1 MFIFFQR
8 RLFNL
13 LIGFV
18 LVCSLFIAC
27 GEKGTQPVA
36 RIGGRII
43 AVTDFEGSFSRGKS
57 QKIIVES
64 TLEKKLEHLN
74 KMIDKELQIVA
85 AYRANLDQ
93 DEEIIKKVEKRGE
106 SAIFR
111 RLIDKEV
118 IDPNISQKE
127 IKQFYEKSK
136 KQIKVAEIVIKM
148 NPNATE
154 QEQKVVNDK
163 LKEIQEQIDSGS
175 DFSKLIEKYS
185 QDKNRRASPRQSQKG
200 ILRWTPFNSD
210 DPVCQKG
217 FSMKVGD
224 ISEPIKTKQGYTIIK
239 VLEIIKPVVKP
250 FSVEKERIKQQ
261 ILRKRGKDLEK
272 NYVDF
277 LESLKKKYAVEYK
290 EENIQKF
297 IDTVAGSGRDT
308 TKKTDFRFSTDKEK
322 VFKNFSGED
331 KELII
336 IKYSDGKISIGDFI
350 EEINKFP
357 ITRRPNI
364 TNKEEVFNL
373 IDRRILPQK
382 LLELEAKAQ
391 DIRNDEKVKEQL
403 KSFSESYMLSK
414 IKQVEVKDKV
424 KVTDNDLMKYYEEHR
439 EEFKNQE
446 KREVQEIAVKD
457 ENLAKGLLKRAK
469 SGENFTKLVKKYSE
483 KESSK
488 KKDGNIGFIV
498 RSRQHYGKPT
508 FETEVGGITGPVLI
522 GKHYSI
528 IKVLDIKEATYKTF
542 AEAKKILNAKVN
554 REVKNQ
560 REKDWMEEL
569 RNEIEITIFENRLEN
584 TFSYYKETES
594 E

>member
-1 MFIFFQR
+1 MFIYFQR
-8 RLFNL
+8 SLFKL

-43 AVTDFEGSFSRGKS
+43 TVTEFEDSFSRGKS

-64 TLEKKLEHLN
+64 TLESKLDHLN

-93 DEEIIKKVEKRGE
+93 DEEIIKRVEKRGE

-127 IKQFYEKSK
+127 IKQFYKKSK
-136 KQIKVAEIVIKM
+136 KQVKVAEIVLQM
-148 NPNATE
+148 NPNAAE
-154 QEQKVVNDK
+154 QEQKEVNDK
-163 LKEIQEQIDSGS
+163 LKEIQEKIDSGA
-175 DFSKLIEKYS
+175 DFSKLVEKYS
-185 QDKNRRASPRQSQKG
+185 QDKNRRVAPHQGQKG
-200 ILRWTPFNSD
+200 LLKWTPFNSD

-217 FSMKVGD
+217 FTMKVGEV
-224 ISEPIKTKQGYTIIK
+224 SEPIKTKKGYSIIK

-261 ILRKRGKDLEK
+261 VLRKRGKDLEK
-272 NYVDF
+272 KYVEF
-277 LESLKKKYAVEYK
+277 LEKLKKKYAVEYK

-297 IDTVAGSGRDT
+297 IDTVAKPARDT
-308 TKKTDFRFSTDKEK
+308 TKNRDFRFSTDREK
-322 VFKNFSGED
+322 PFKNFSSED

-364 TNKEEVFNL
+364 ANSEEVFNL

-382 LLELEAKAQ
+382 LLELEAEAQ
-391 DIRNDEKVKEQL
+391 DIKNDEKVKEQL
-403 KSFSESYMLSK
+403 TSFSESYMLSK
-414 IKQVEVKDKV
+414 IKQVEIKGKA
-424 KVTDNDLMKYYEEHR
+424 KATDNDLMKYYEEHR
-439 EEFKNQE
+439 DEFKNQE
-446 KREVQEIAVKD
+446 KREIQEIAVKD
-457 ENLAKGLLKRAK
+457 ESLANELLKRAK

-488 KKDGNIGFIV
+488 KKGGNIGLII
-498 RSRQHYGKPT
+498 RSRQYYGKQA
-508 FETEVGGITGPVLI
+508 FETEPGGIAGPISI
-522 GKHYSI
+522 GKFYSI
-528 IKVLDIKEATYKTF
+528 IKVLDVKEATFKTF
-542 AEAKKILNAKVN
+542 AESKKLLSAKVN
-554 REVKNQ
+554 REFKNQ

-569 RNEIEITIFENRLEN
+569 KNEIEITIFENRLKN
-584 TFSYYKETES
+584 SFSYYKEIKPE
-594 E
+594 